1 MITLIIGGADSGK
14 SRYAEELL
22 IGEAGDH
29 DRIYLATMEPV
40 PEASDRITRHVNR
53 RAGTGFVTVECSKD
67 PGKVMVKQDAFILFE
82 DIPNFVANVMFSAGG
97 LAEEEFST
105 GGQAGGSLW
114 DGTSRFQEVLF
125 SRLDEFMGR
134 YENVY
139 FVTGDIASAGADH
152 GELTMEYMKVL
163 GHVQQHVASRAHR
176 VIEVV
181 AGVPLIVSCGDE

>member
-40 PEASDRITRHVNR
+40 PEASDRIARHVSR
-53 RAGTGFVTVECSKD
+53 RAGTGFVTVECSRD

-82 DIPNFVANVMFSAGG
+82 DLPNFVANVMFSG
-97 LAEEEFST
+97 EN
-105 GGQAGGSLW
+105 
-114 DGTSRFQEVLF
+114 TSPVEEVLF

-139 FVTGDIASAGADH
+139 FVTGDLASAGADH
-152 GELTMEYMKVL
+152 GELTIEYMKIL
-163 GHVQQHVASRAHR
+163 GHVQQHIASRAHR

-181 AGVPLIVSCGDE
+181 AGVPSIIKQCV